1 MRNQSS
7 RRPRHPNPLPPQA
20 GGEGTKRNLSPRS
33 VKRGEGQGEGTA
45 QNLTHIYPIRVYYE
59 DTDAG
64 GVVYY
69 ANYLRF
75 AERARTEFMREAG
88 ADHAGMLRD
97 TGLSFFVRRCEVDY
111 LKPARLDD
119 LLQVETQITNVG
131 GASLEALQTV
141 KRDGEDLARL
151 RVKLACLN
159 HAGRPARLPERI
171 HEALQNFSQSH
182 SS

>member
-1 MRNQSS
+1 MRDLARKS
-7 RRPRHPNPLPPQA
+7 PVVLAGKAQA
-20 GGEGTKRNLSPRS
+20 RIHKFP
-33 VKRGEGQGEGTA
+33 V
-45 QNLTHIYPIRVYYE
+45 RVYYE

-97 TGLSFFVRRCEVDY
+97 TGLSFFVRRCEADY

-119 LLQVETQITNVG
+119 LLQVETEIVHVG
-131 GASLEALQTV
+131 GASLEAVQTV
-141 KRDGEDLARL
+141 TRGGEALARL
-151 RVKLACLN
+151 KVKLACLN
-159 HAGRPARLPERI
+159 QAGRPARLPDRI
-171 HEALQNFSQSH
+171 QDALRKFFKSDSR
-182 SS
+182 

>member
-1 MRNQSS
+1 MNNLMAK
-7 RRPRHPNPLPPQA
+7 RPAAANRKGHAQAHTYPL
-20 GGEGTKRNLSPRS
+20 
-33 VKRGEGQGEGTA
+33 
-45 QNLTHIYPIRVYYE
+45 RVYYE

-75 AERARTEFMREAG
+75 AERARTEFMRAAG

-119 LLQVETQITNVG
+119 LLQVETRIVHVG

-141 KRDGEDLARL
+141 KRNGEDLARL
-151 RVKLACLN
+151 KVKLACLN
-159 HAGRPARLPERI
+159 QTGRPARLPDRI
-171 HEALQNFSQSH
+171 QAALQDYFQSD
-182 SS
+182 S

>member
-1 MRNQSS
+1 MRNQSTRHS
-7 RRPRHPNPLPPQA
+7 PHPNPLPPQA
-20 GGEGTKRNLSPRS
+20 GGEGTKKNLSPLP
-33 VKRGEGQGEGTA
+33 VKRGAGQGEGIARTA
-45 QNLTHIYPIRVYYE
+45 THIYAIRVYYE

-88 ADHAGMLRD
+88 ADHAGMLRE

-119 LLQVETQITNVG
+119 LLQVETQITTVG

-151 RVKLACLN
+151 KVKLACLN
-159 HAGRPARLPERI
+159 QAGRPARLPERI
-171 HEALQNFSQSH
+171 HAALQNFSQSH

>member
-1 MRNQSS
+1 MIARAMNSIVAK
-7 RRPRHPNPLPPQA
+7 RPPAA
-20 GGEGTKRNLSPRS
+20 GAK
-33 VKRGEGQGEGTA
+33 A
-45 QNLTHIYPIRVYYE
+45 HACTHTFPIRVYYE

-75 AERARTEFMREAG
+75 AERARTEFMRDAG

-97 TGLSFFVRRCEVDY
+97 TGLSFFVRRCEADY

-119 LLQVETQITNVG
+119 LLHVETRITHVG

-141 KRDGEDLARL
+141 KRNGEDLCRL
-151 RVKLACLN
+151 KVKLACLN
-159 HAGRPARLPERI
+159 RAGRPARLPDRFQA
-171 HEALQNFSQSH
+171 ALQKYFRTDS
-182 SS
+182 

>member
-1 MRNQSS
+1 MNSMQARSLGRIEPS
-7 RRPRHPNPLPPQA
+7 RARLHRF
-20 GGEGTKRNLSPRS
+20 
-33 VKRGEGQGEGTA
+33 
-45 QNLTHIYPIRVYYE
+45 PIRVYYE

-75 AERARTEFMREAG
+75 AERARTEFMRDAG

-97 TGLSFFVRRCEVDY
+97 TGLSFFVRRCEADY

-119 LLQVETQITNVG
+119 LLQVETLVIHVG

-141 KRDGEDLARL
+141 KRNGEDLVRL
-151 RVKLACLN
+151 KVKLACLN
-159 HAGRPARLPERI
+159 QAGRPARLPDRI
-171 HEALQNFSQSH
+171 QAALQKYFQSD
-182 SS
+182 S

>member
-1 MRNQSS
+1 MRKPS
-7 RRPRHPNPLPPQA
+7 
-20 GGEGTKRNLSPRS
+20 
-33 VKRGEGQGEGTA
+33 
-45 QNLTHIYPIRVYYE
+45 THHHPIRVYYE

-119 LLQVETQITNVG
+119 FLQVETQIINVG
-131 GASLEALQTV
+131 GASLEAL
-141 KRDGEDLARL
+141 
-151 RVKLACLN
+151 
-159 HAGRPARLPERI
+159 
-171 HEALQNFSQSH
+171 
-182 SS
+182 

>member
-1 MRNQSS
+1 MNNVAAK
-7 RRPRHPNPLPPQA
+7 RPPA
-20 GGEGTKRNLSPRS
+20 LSGKAR
-33 VKRGEGQGEGTA
+33 A
-45 QNLTHIYPIRVYYE
+45 YTHTFPIRVYYE

-75 AERARTEFMREAG
+75 AERARTEFMRDAG

-97 TGLSFFVRRCEVDY
+97 TGLSFFVRRCEADY

-119 LLQVETQITNVG
+119 LLHVETRITHVG

-141 KRDGEDLARL
+141 KRDGEDLVRL
-151 RVKLACLN
+151 KVKLACLN
-159 HAGRPARLPERI
+159 RAGRPARLPDSV
-171 HEALQNFSQSH
+171 HTALANYSQSH